1 MSNTTPST
9 DFEVVKS
16 ISGDQAKAILLSLCI
31 SPAICSKVASYA
43 KRLNQEESKKRKPE
57 SSIAICVQCDQP
69 FYQDDNDDTSCVHHD
84 GEPLYIFC
92 NRYPR

>member
-1 MSNTTPST
+1 MSNTTPSN

-16 ISGDQAKAILLSLCI
+16 ISGNQAKAILLALCNT
-31 SPAICSKVASYA
+31 PAICSKVASYA

-69 FYQDDNDDTSCVHHD
+69 FDREDNDDNICVHHE
-84 GEPLYIFC
+84 GKPTHIL
-92 NRYPR
+92 